1 MSKLSLDI
9 ITIDGPSGS
18 GKGSAASIIARSLDY
33 KLLDSGAIYRLA
45 ALNALNRSID
55 LSNEIAVASSLT
67 ELDISF
73 KSGEHLAI
81 PFLDSKDVS
90 AEIRSENAGD
100 AASIIAQYS
109 TVREGLLNRQRAFL
123 EPPGLV
129 ADGRDMGTVVFPS
142 ARFKF
147 FLLASVEI
155 RAERRH
161 KQLISMG
168 ISDTIAK
175 LQAEIADRDERD
187 RKRSVSPTIPA
198 EDAITIDSSLMTLDE
213 VTNLMLSHIQESR

>member
-1 MSKLSLDI
+1 MSELTLDV

-18 GKGSAASIIARSLDY
+18 GKGSAALIVARALDY

-55 LSNEIAVASSLT
+55 LSNETEVVKSLALLNIT
-67 ELDISF
+67 F
-73 KSGEHLAI
+73 KSGADLAI
-81 PFLDSKDVS
+81 PVLDYKDVS
-90 AEIRSENAGD
+90 SEIRRESAGE
-100 AASIIAQYS
+100 AASIIAQYPA
-109 TVREGLLNRQRAFL
+109 VREGLLNRQRAFL

-142 ARFKF
+142 ASFKF

-161 KQLISMG
+161 KQLIGMG
-168 ISDTIAK
+168 KSDTIAQ
-175 LQAEIADRDERD
+175 LQAEIAERDERD
-187 RKRSVSPTIPA
+187 LIRSVSPTIPA
-198 EDAITIDSSLMTLDE
+198 EDAIVIDSSLMTLDE